1 MLRGAT
7 QHSMKI
13 FSWLVLFVA
22 TFPFAYY
29 LIVLYSAAR
38 FFGARKQTADAG
50 FTPPVS
56 NLKPIHGLDP
66 DAYENF
72 ASLCR
77 QNYPEYELLFC
88 VGSADDAVVPVLDR
102 LKRDFPDCAIRV
114 IVSSNRTGV
123 NDKVMKLAQMVGE
136 AKHEFLVINDS
147 DVRVD
152 PDYFRTV
159 IAPLRNRG
167 AGAVTC
173 FYLSSD
179 ESSFADNLH
188 TIGMI
193 SDFFAGVL
201 VAWQL
206 DGVKFA
212 LGTTIAT
219 TRANL
224 AEFGGYDA
232 LVNRPA
238 DDLLVG
244 RLIAEHGHVVELLPY
259 SVWTVA
265 DFGSMSQL
273 LHKRL
278 RWIVVMR
285 HMRPWGHLGLIF
297 THGLAWSLAAIAVHP
312 TPAVAIGYLGT
323 YLALRLAMTW
333 TIGAWGLGKRGLWR
347 RMPLILAWDAVAFC
361 IWLASFTR
369 NSIRWRDGDY
379 RLRDGQL
386 VPVTKH

>member
-1 MLRGAT
+1 
-7 QHSMKI
+7 MKI
-13 FSWLVLFVA
+13 FSYTVLFVA
-22 TFPFAYY
+22 TFPFVYY
-29 LIVLYSAAR
+29 LIVLYSSAR
-38 FFGARKQTADAG
+38 FFSARKQAPDPSFA
-50 FTPPVS
+50 PPIS
-56 NLKPIHGLDP
+56 NLKPIRGIDP

-88 VGSADDAVVPVLDR
+88 VSSANDPVVAILER
-102 LKRDFPDCAIRV
+102 LKRDFPECAIRV
-114 IVSSNRTGV
+114 IVSSNPAGV
-123 NDKVMKLAQMVGE
+123 NDKCNKLDQLVGE

-159 IAPLRNRG
+159 IAPLRNRA

-179 ESSFADNLH
+179 ESTFADNLQ
-188 TIGMI
+188 TIGMM
-193 SDFFAGVL
+193 SDFFAGIL

-219 TRANL
+219 TRTNL
-224 AEFGGYDA
+224 AEFGGYAA
-232 LVNRPA
+232 LANRPA

-244 RLIAEHGHVVELLPY
+244 RLIAEKGHLVELLPY

-265 DFGSMSQL
+265 DYGSVRQL

-297 THGLAWSLAAIAVHP
+297 THGLPWSLAAIAVHP
-312 TPAVAIGYLGT
+312 TPGVAIGYLGT
-323 YLALRLAMTW
+323 YLVLRIAMTW
-333 TIGAWGLGKRGLWR
+333 VIGAWGLGKRGLWKQ
-347 RMPLILAWDAVAFC
+347 MPLIVAWDAVAIA

-369 NSIRWRDGDY
+369 NSIRWRDGEY
-379 RLRDGQL
+379 RLLDGQL
-386 VPVTKH
+386 VPVAKS

>member
-7 QHSMKI
+7 LHSMKI

-38 FFGARKQTADAG
+38 FFGARKRTPDAG
-50 FTPPVS
+50 FTPSVS

-77 QNYPEYELLFC
+77 QNYPDFELLFC
-88 VGSADDAVVPVLDR
+88 VGSRDDAVMPILDK
-102 LKRDFPDCAIRV
+102 LKRDFPQCAIRV
-114 IVSSNRTGV
+114 IVSSKRAGV
-123 NDKVMKLAQMVGE
+123 NDKVMKLAQLVGE

-152 PDYFRTV
+152 PDYFRTM
-159 IAPLRNRG
+159 IAPLRNRDT
-167 AGAVTC
+167 GAVTC

-179 ESSFADNLH
+179 EATFADNLH
-188 TIGMI
+188 TIGML

-212 LGTTIAT
+212 LGTSIAT
-219 TRANL
+219 TRAHL

-244 RLIAEHGHVVELLPY
+244 RLIAEQGHLVELLPY

-297 THGLAWSLAAIAVHP
+297 THGLPWSLAAIAVHP
-312 TPAVAIGYLGT
+312 TPAVAIGYVGT

-333 TIGAWGLGKRGLWR
+333 TIGVWGLGKRGLWK
-347 RMPLILAWDAVAFC
+347 RMPLIVAWDAVAFC

-369 NSIRWRDGDY
+369 NNIRWRDGDY
-379 RLRDGQL
+379 RLLDGQL
-386 VPVTKH
+386 VPIAKS

>member
-1 MLRGAT
+1 MLKGAT
-7 QHSMKI
+7 PHSMKI

-38 FFGARKQTADAG
+38 FFRARKQAPDTA

-77 QNYPEYELLFC
+77 QNYPDYELLFC
-88 VGSADDAVVPVLDR
+88 VGSRDDAAVPILEK
-102 LKRDFPDCAIRV
+102 LQRDFPERAIRV
-114 IVSSNRTGV
+114 IVSSKRAGV
-123 NDKVMKLAQMVGE
+123 NDKVMKLAQLVGE

-152 PDYFRTV
+152 PDYFRTM
-159 IAPLRNRG
+159 IAPLRNRD

-179 ESSFADNLH
+179 EATFADNLH
-188 TIGMI
+188 TVGML

-212 LGTTIAT
+212 LGTSIAT
-219 TRANL
+219 TRTHL

-244 RLIAEHGHVVELLPY
+244 RLIAEHGHLVELLPY

-285 HMRPWGHLGLIF
+285 HMRPWGHFGLIF

-312 TPAVAIGYLGT
+312 TLAVAVAYLGT

-333 TIGAWGLGKRGLWR
+333 TIGAWGLGKRGLWKQ
-347 RMPLILAWDAVAFC
+347 MPLIVAWDAVAFC

-379 RLRDGQL
+379 RLLDGQL
-386 VPVTKH
+386 VPVTKP

>member
-1 MLRGAT
+1 MTLMTILGY
-7 QHSMKI
+7 SL
-13 FSWLVLFVA
+13 LVVA
-22 TFPFAYY
+22 TFPFIYY
-29 LIVLYSAAR
+29 LIVLYSSWR
-38 FFGARKQTADAG
+38 FFRRPVAQASSKKGS

-56 NLKPIHGLDP
+56 NLKPVRGLDP

-72 ASLCR
+72 ASFCR
-77 QNYPEYELLFC
+77 QDYPDYELLFC
-88 VGSADDAVVPVLDR
+88 VGDKDAPVVPVLEK
-102 LKRDFPDCAIRV
+102 LARDFPERRIRILFGGDGHAI
-114 IVSSNRTGV
+114 
-123 NDKVMKLAQMVGE
+123 NDKVGKLSRLVREAQ
-136 AKHEFLVINDS
+136 HETLVINDS

-152 PDYFRTV
+152 PDYFRTM
-159 IAPLRNRG
+159 IAPLRNRD

-179 ESSFADNLH
+179 EATFADNLH
-188 TIGMI
+188 TVGML

-212 LGTTIAT
+212 LGTSIAT
-219 TRANL
+219 TRTHL

-244 RLIAEHGHVVELLPY
+244 RLIAEHGHLVELLPY

-285 HMRPWGHLGLIF
+285 HMRPWGHFGLIF

-312 TPAVAIGYLGT
+312 TLAVAVAYLGT

-333 TIGAWGLGKRGLWR
+333 TIGAWGLGKRGLWKQ
-347 RMPLILAWDAVAFC
+347 MPLIVAWDAVAFC

-379 RLRDGQL
+379 RLLDGQL
-386 VPVTKH
+386 VPVTKP